1 MPTLT
6 DPIIMREIIMD
17 HYNDP
22 LNKTTPKN
30 PESFK
35 NIRMDSTSCIDDITI
50 YLKTENN
57 VIVDCKFDGVACTI
71 CTSSTDIMC
80 ELVKG
85 KTINEAKKIIDEYF
99 KMIYE
104 KPFDEEIIEEAVVFK
119 NTYKQAARIKC
130 ATLGWNGLNTL
141 LEEELNEK
149 K

>member
-1 MPTLT
+1 
-6 DPIIMREIIMD
+6 MD

-71 CTSSTDIMC
+71 CTISLFLYM
-80 ELVKG
+80 
-85 KTINEAKKIIDEYF
+85 
-99 KMIYE
+99 
-104 KPFDEEIIEEAVVFK
+104 
-119 NTYKQAARIKC
+119 
-130 ATLGWNGLNTL
+130 
-141 LEEELNEK
+141 
-149 K
+149 